1 MRNKTEVIYKKDRFS
16 IFKNKNKTFSIEGV
30 INRKRIRKR
39 AKTFIEAKSLCY
51 LNEEEIKDENVVR
64 TSLSRLQ
71 LREAERAYEIIP
83 SNVNLLE
90 ILRYFNDNDNSSK
103 ASLDD
108 IIKAYLLTKEQKR
121 PETYKDVKNK
131 LNRFLLWAKDK
142 EVHIVDKTL
151 AKQFLESV
159 PPGSFNHFNRHCKA
173 LFNWAMKN
181 DYVKSNPFEHIP
193 LKAFMRK
200 EVSIL
205 SVNEAKGLLEASMK
219 LFEGE
224 LLAYTV
230 ITLFAGLRPQS
241 EMESLTWSQINLED
255 AEIRVVAGKTNV
267 PRTIDLSGNCVQWL
281 RVCNKAKPI
290 YPKNFRRKWDKIR
303 NHAGFTSR
311 LSNKE
316 GHKRWV
322 KDITRHTA
330 ISYKIRKSQDIYLT
344 ATWAGNSPRIIRNH
358 YLGIVASN
366 EAKQFWEIVPE

>member
-1 MRNKTEVIYKKDRFS
+1 MRNQTEVIYKTDRFS

-30 INRKRIRKR
+30 INKKRVRKR
-39 AKTFIEAKSLCY
+39 AKTMDEAKAFCHLK
-51 LNEEEIKDENVVR
+51 EEGIHQENVVR
-64 TSLSRLQ
+64 THLNRFQ
-71 LREAERAYEIIP
+71 LRQAEHAFEKMVPNI
-83 SNVNLLE
+83 SLLE
-90 ILRYFNDNDNSSK
+90 LIEFYEKNHNGFKFSLEVLIDN
-103 ASLDD
+103 
-108 IIKAYLLTKEQKR
+108 YLKTKEEKR
-121 PETYKDVKNK
+121 PETYKDAKNK
-131 LNRFLLWAKDK
+131 LFRFLSWAKDK
-142 EVHIVDKTL
+142 DINIVDKIL

-173 LFNWAMKN
+173 LFNWAIKN

-193 LKAFMRK
+193 LKAFLRK

-205 SVNEAKGLLEASMK
+205 SVNEAKGLLDASME

-241 EMESLTWSQINLED
+241 EMGLLSWSQINLED
-255 AEIRVVAGKTNV
+255 AEIRVITGKSNV
-267 PRTIDLSGNCVQWL
+267 PRTIDLSENCVQWL
-281 RVCNKAKPI
+281 RVCNLAKPI

-303 NHAGFTSR
+303 NHAGFTSM

-358 YLGIVASN
+358 YLGMVTAE
-366 EAKQFWEIVPE
+366 EAKQFWEIYP